1 MRVSVRVCVCVC
13 VCVSVLGHS
22 DCCLNAVLTNS
33 YYYNDAA
40 HPSANYSGHFPYDY
54 KEVDK

>member
-1 MRVSVRVCVCVC
+1 
-13 VCVSVLGHS
+13 
-22 DCCLNAVLTNS
+22 VLTNS